1 MMAEISETENR
12 LFGPIRSWLGM
23 TAPIPHEAKAPMDRN
38 TRLSFER
45 TFLAHERTLMAWIRT
60 SSSLITFGFSIYKF
74 FELERSGGKGFMSVQ
89 VVGPRDFSMILIV
102 IGVVALVVATL
113 QHRRQLRVLK
123 MEYENAPASTAGLL
137 AGLISAMGLL
147 AVIAVFFRL

>member
-1 MMAEISETENR
+1 MMAEKPETKNR
-12 LFGPIRSWLGM
+12 LFGPIRSWFGM
-23 TAPIPHEAKAPMDRN
+23 TAPVPYAADTTMDRN

-147 AVIAVFFRL
+147 AVVAVFFRL

>member
-1 MMAEISETENR
+1 MMAEKPETKNR
-12 LFGPIRSWLGM
+12 LFGPIRSWFGM
-23 TAPIPHEAKAPMDRN
+23 TAPVPYAADTTMDRN

-74 FELERSGGKGFMSVQ
+74 FELEQSGGKGFMTVQ
-89 VVGPRDFSMILIV
+89 IIGPRDFSMMLII
-102 IGVVALVVATL
+102 IGVVALVLATF
-113 QHRRQLRVLK
+113 QHRRQLRFLK
-123 MEYENAPASTAGLL
+123 VEYKDTPTSTAGLL